1 MPLFLFY
8 ASSFERS
15 LKNLDLQQRAIIARI
30 IESLEIY
37 YANGCNLS
45 KVFESETRFFYKK
58 LRHDFYEAGVEGK
71 LKVILRKD
79 GSNCVAILAGN
90 HDQIRKFLS

>member
-15 LKNLDLQQRAIIARI
+15 LKNLDPQQRVIIASI

-37 YANGCNLS
+37 YANSCDLS
-45 KVFESETRFFYKK
+45 KVFKIENRFFYKK
-58 LRHDFYEAGVEGK
+58 LRLAQRWFKLCSDFGGE
-71 LKVILRKD
+71 
-79 GSNCVAILAGN
+79 SCPN
-90 HDQIRKFLS
+90 